1 MTNSTEPV
9 SGGWFEDIPLPG
21 MDARP
26 RPRPAARR
34 SRPYDSTLPPTEAAI
49 AAFESRVVR
58 APGEGCHIWTGA
70 ISDGYGRITW
80 RQGGVSRTEYAH
92 RFALLVAGQ

>member
-9 SGGWFEDIPLPG
+9 SGGRFEDIPLPG

-34 SRPYDSTLPPTEAAI
+34 SRPYDSTLPPTAAAI

-58 APGEGCHIWTGA
+58 APGDGCHIWTGA
-70 ISDGYGRITW
+70 ISDGYGRY
-80 RQGGVSRTEYAH
+80 RAKLH
-92 RFALLVAGQ
+92 LVDYSTSL

>member
-1 MTNSTEPV
+1 VTSSTEPV

-26 RPRPAARR
+26 RPRPAPAR

-70 ISDGYGRITW
+70 ISDGYGRN
-80 RQGGVSRTEYAH
+80 RAELH
-92 RFALLVAGQ
+92 LVGHSTSL